1 MGGIDMKLLCMFSIG
16 ADKILRKNCCTK
28 GTVTMIQDSY
38 IYVVKKPVRIG
49 INAKNTAI
57 SHFVNF
63 TYTVEGIAYTGKIFV
78 TPYDRCPVK
87 GEQITVFY
95 DPDKPEN
102 YACHSFGRK
111 INLFGG

>member
-1 MGGIDMKLLCMFSIG
+1 MKFSRIFGIGSR
-16 ADKILRKNCCTK
+16 KILAQGHSVN
-28 GTVTMIQDSY
+28 GIVTGVSRSY
-38 IYVVKKPVRIG
+38 LYVVKKPVRIG